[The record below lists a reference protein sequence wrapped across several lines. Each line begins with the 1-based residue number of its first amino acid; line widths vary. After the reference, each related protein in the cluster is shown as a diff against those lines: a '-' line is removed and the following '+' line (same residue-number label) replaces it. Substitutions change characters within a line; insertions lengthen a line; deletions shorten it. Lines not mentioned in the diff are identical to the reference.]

1 LLVGS
6 LLVAVSVVAAVVVAR
21 HPEATPLDRLGF
33 DIIPKATRS
42 KILIKITDLGT
53 PLVLVLATIAA
64 ALVALGHD
72 RRRALACVAG
82 PVLVAFLVEYTF
94 KPLVGR
100 HFEGALSYPSGNVA
114 DVAAVLTAWSL
125 AVPSRYRGAT
135 IAVGVVLTGLMV
147 VAVIGL
153 RWHYPSDALA
163 GLVLGVGMVLLIDG
177 SFHATLPD
185 DRHADQTDPIGP

>member
-6 LLVAVSVVAAVVVAR
+6 LLLAVSVVAAVAVAH
-21 HPEATPLDRLGF
+21 HPEATALDRLGF
-33 DIIPKATRS
+33 DLIPRSTRS
-42 KILIKITDLGT
+42 SVLIKITDLGT
-53 PLVLVLATIAA
+53 PLVLVLATVAA
-64 ALVALGHD
+64 ALLALGRD
-72 RRRALACVAG
+72 RRCALACVVG
-82 PVLVAFLVEYTF
+82 PVVVAVLVEYTF

-100 HFEGALSYPSGNVA
+100 QFEGVLSYPSGNVA

-125 AVPSRYRGAT
+125 AVPSRYREAT

-163 GLVLGVGMVLLIDG
+163 GLVLGVGAVLLIDG
-177 SFHATLPD
+177 SLHVTPRHDPD
-185 DRHADQTDPIGP
+185 SGRSS

>member
-6 LLVAVSVVAAVVVAR
+6 LLVAVSVVAAVAVAY
-21 HPEATPLDRLGF
+21 HPEATALDRLGF
-33 DIIPKATRS
+33 DLIPRTTRS
-42 KILIKITDLGT
+42 SILIKITDLGA
-53 PLVLVLATIAA
+53 PLVLVLATVAA
-64 ALVALGHD
+64 ALLALGHD

-82 PVLVAFLVEYTF
+82 PVMVAFLVEYTL

-100 HFEGALSYPSGNVA
+100 QFEGVLSYPSGNVA

-135 IAVGVVLTGLMV
+135 VAIGVVLTGMMV
-147 VAVIGL
+147 VAVVGL

-163 GLVLGVGMVLLIDG
+163 GLVLGVGVVLLIDG
-177 SFHATLPD
+177 SLHVTPRDEPD
-185 DRHADQTDPIGP
+185 SDQPDPIVP